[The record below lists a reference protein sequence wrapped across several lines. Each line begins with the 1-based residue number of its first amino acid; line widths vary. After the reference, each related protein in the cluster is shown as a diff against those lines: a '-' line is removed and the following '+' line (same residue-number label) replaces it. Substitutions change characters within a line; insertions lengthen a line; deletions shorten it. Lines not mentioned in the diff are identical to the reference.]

1 MEAAKLNP
9 WAFGYAFGIVN
20 GLMMLLVG
28 IVWGLGYMGEA
39 LRLSQPFFP
48 GLSPSL
54 VGILIGIVEGGVS
67 GFVVG
72 YLLVA
77 LYNRFV

>member
-1 MEAAKLNP
+1 MEAAKLDP
-9 WAFGYAFGIVN
+9 WAFGYAFGIVE
-20 GLMMLLVG
+20 GLAMLLVG
-28 IVWGLGYMGEA
+28 IAGRLGYMGEA
-39 LRLSQPFFP
+39 LRLYQSFFP

-54 VGILIGIVEGGVS
+54 MGILIGILEAAVL

-72 YLLVA
+72 YLLAA